1 MNITKKNSTIKTI
14 TKLFA
19 TLLFGGALF
28 IFSISTLN
36 AKSSNK
42 TFNFPE
48 TLSDTDTALIQSSN
62 GRYQMNLQI
71 IEDSEDKKV
80 YWMVL
85 VWDTQTGKSKLYS
98 KDQNKGTIPAHSGWQ
113 LPENPL

>member
-1 MNITKKNSTIKTI
+1 MTTTQNLSFIKALNKSLAI
-14 TKLFA
+14 
-19 TLLFGGALF
+19 LLFGGAML
-28 IFSISTLN
+28 IFSIGTLN
-36 AKSSNK
+36 ANSNDK

-48 TLSDTDTALIQSSN
+48 TLSDTDTELIQSSN

-80 YWMVL
+80 HWMVL

-113 LPENPL
+113 LPESPL